1 MALEGTFKDFHIA
14 DILQLIGLQRK
25 SGMLTLEGEED
36 TLSLTFQ
43 DGAVVWVQ
51 STRVPWEQRITGPL
65 LARGLLKPTQ
75 LQEALD
81 LRKESGKKLPTI
93 LAEKGYLQKKDW
105 DSILIQEVTEAA
117 YHPFRWPSGRYRFV
131 SQPTMDSPEGRIGP
145 LSAESVLMEGIRRV
159 DGWPLIRERIP
170 SAAMVFKVGSRATM
184 LSPRNIE
191 PGEVKM
197 LDLVDGKRTVQE
209 LTDASGLGE
218 FEAMRSLA
226 SLVAA
231 GAIAPVG
238 PIPVAAGPI
247 EGPEVRPAPSLPVRV
262 AAGPPVWLPGLVSAL
277 AAAWLLALLLLLRVE
292 PLGLFPLSRGRAA
305 SLDRVRIA
313 RAQADLNQITRDVDR
328 YVAATGAYPTSLDV
342 LAALDRSLGRRLQDP
357 WGHPYQIRW
366 SETGVSVI
374 SVGPDGRVGTPDDLS
389 GGDG

>member
-51 STRVPWEQRITGPL
+51 STRVSWEQRLAGPL
-65 LARGLLKPTQ
+65 LARGLLKPAQ
-75 LQEALD
+75 LQEALG
-81 LRKESGKKLPTI
+81 LQKESGKKLPTI
-93 LAEKGYLQKKDW
+93 LAEKGYLPKKEW
-105 DSILIQEVTEAA
+105 ETILIQEVTEAA
-117 YHPFRWPSGRYRFV
+117 YRPFRWTAGRYRFV
-131 SQPTMDSPEGRIGP
+131 SQPTMDPPEGRVGP

-159 DGWPLIRERIP
+159 DEWPMIRERVP
-170 SAAMVFKVGSRATM
+170 STAMVFKVGSRATK
-184 LSPRNIE
+184 LTPRNIE

-209 LTDASGLGE
+209 LTDASALGE

-226 SLVAA
+226 SLVGA

-238 PIPVAAGPI
+238 PIPIAAAPV
-247 EGPEVRPAPSLPVRV
+247 EAPEVRPAPSLPAR
-262 AAGPPVWLPGLVSAL
+262 APAGPPVWLPRLVWAL
-277 AAAWLLALLLLLRVE
+277 VAAWLVALLLLLRVE
-292 PLGLFPLSRGRAA
+292 PLGLFPLSRARAA

-313 RAQADLNQITRDVDR
+313 RAQADLDELTLDVDR
-328 YVAATGAYPTSLDV
+328 YIAATGAYPTSLDV
-342 LAALDRSLGRRLQDP
+342 LAALDRSLGRRLKDP

-366 SETGVSVI
+366 TENGASVI
-374 SVGPDGRVGTPDDLS
+374 SAGPDGRVGTPDDLS

>member
-65 LARGLLKPTQ
+65 LARGLLKPAQ

-81 LRKESGKKLPTI
+81 LQKESGKKLPTI
-93 LAEKGYLQKKDW
+93 LAEKGYLPKREW
-105 DSILIQEVTEAA
+105 DSLLIQEVTEAA
-117 YHPFRWPSGRYRFV
+117 YRPFRWTSGRYRFV
-131 SQPTMDSPEGRIGP
+131 SQPTMDPPEGRIGP

-159 DGWPLIRERIP
+159 DEWPMIRERIP
-170 SAAMVFKVGSRATM
+170 STAMVFKVGSRATK
-184 LSPRNIE
+184 LTPRNIE

-209 LTDASGLGE
+209 LTDDSGLGE

-226 SLVAA
+226 SLVEA
-231 GAIAPVG
+231 GAIASVG
-238 PIPVAAGPI
+238 PIPVAVAPT
-247 EGPEVRPAPSLPVRV
+247 EAPEMRPAPSLPVR
-262 AAGPPVWLPGLVSAL
+262 APAGPPVWLPRLVWAF
-277 AAAWLLALLLLLRVE
+277 AAAWLVALLLLLRVE
-292 PLGLFPLSRGRAA
+292 PLGLFPLSRGRAVP
-305 SLDRVRIA
+305 LDRVRIA
-313 RAQADLNQITRDVDR
+313 RARADLDEITRDVDR
-328 YVAATGAYPTSLDV
+328 YVAATGTYPTSLDV
-342 LAALDRSLGRRLQDP
+342 LATLDRSLGRRLQDP

-366 SETGVSVI
+366 SETGASVVSG
-374 SVGPDGRVGTPDDLS
+374 GPDGRVGTPDDLS
-389 GGDG
+389 GGDN

>member
-51 STRVPWEQRITGPL
+51 STRVPWEQRLAGPL
-65 LARGLLKPTQ
+65 LARGLLKPAQ
-75 LQEALD
+75 LQEALG
-81 LRKESGKKLPTI
+81 LQKESGKKLPTI
-93 LAEKGYLQKKDW
+93 LAEKGYLQKTEW
-105 DSILIQEVTEAA
+105 ETLLIQEVTEAA
-117 YHPFRWPSGRYRFV
+117 YRPFRWTSGRYRFV
-131 SQPTMDSPEGRIGP
+131 SQPTMDPPEGKVGP
-145 LSAESVLMEGIRRV
+145 FSAESVLMEGIRRV
-159 DGWPLIRERIP
+159 DEWPMIRERVP
-170 SAAMVFKVGSRATM
+170 STAMVFKVGSLATK
-184 LSPRNIE
+184 LTPRNIE

-209 LTDASGLGE
+209 LTDASALGE

-226 SLVAA
+226 SLVGA

-238 PIPVAAGPI
+238 PIPVTVAPVEA
-247 EGPEVRPAPSLPVRV
+247 PEIRPAPSLPAR
-262 AAGPPVWLPGLVSAL
+262 APAGPPVWLPRLVWAL
-277 AAAWLLALLLLLRVE
+277 IAAWLVALLLLLRVE
-292 PLGLFPLSRGRAA
+292 PLGLFPLSPARVA
-305 SLDRVRIA
+305 SLDRVRVA
-313 RAQADLNQITRDVDR
+313 RAQADLHEVTRDVDR
-328 YVAATGAYPTSLDV
+328 YIAATGAYPASLDV

-366 SETGVSVI
+366 TENGASVI
-374 SVGPDGRVGTPDDLS
+374 SAGPDGRVGTPDDLS